1 MKISYDDALRARWPK
16 LISIDGRKFKIDR
29 DAIEIWKLDPE
40 AILNAVWNSE
50 KREYRLFKDG

>member
-1 MKISYDDALRARWPK
+1 